1 MVRLVRFINPLST
14 GSEKSKC
21 RNTWQSSPSGNHVMI
36 QQIHF
41 WTSDLA
47 IFSFFQHPGL
57 SQKSKPTQHGEMGSI
72 STASCSFSTAMRHVR
87 SVSWLNCLRR
97 QFALYHCLLFIL
109 VFLFYNCSVHALVCL
124 FNFVYSLLIFV
135 IDFVYI
141 LFFVCSLLIF
151 VLFCMYCICS
161 FMSTSTT
168 YYLLIWLLLFT
179 YFTVASLCFYTKQNL
194 LH

>member
-72 STASCSFSTAMRHVR
+72 STASCSFSTAMRNVR

-124 FNFVYSLLIFV
+124 FHFVYSLLIFV

-141 LFFVCSLLIF
+141 LFFF
-151 VLFCMYCICS
+151 VLFANLCTFLYVL
-161 FMSTSTT
+161 
-168 YYLLIWLLLFT
+168 YLF
-179 YFTVASLCFYTKQNL
+179 F
-194 LH
+194 

>member
-135 IDFVYI
+135 IDFVCTV
-141 LFFVCSLLIF
+141 FFVCSLLICVF
-151 VLFCMYCICS
+151 FCRYYICS
-161 FMSTSTT
+161 FISTSTT
-168 YYLLIWLLLFT
+168 HCLLIWFE
-179 YFTVASLCFYTKQNL
+179 VAKT
-194 LH
+194 